1 MGDGTE
7 YNNKDFIYYENKNKM
22 TGKVNKIDPKVL
34 MDFSRMQD

>member
-7 YNNKDFIYYENKNKM
+7 YNDEDFIYSDHKNKI
-22 TGKVNKIDPKVL
+22 TGKVNKIDPKVI